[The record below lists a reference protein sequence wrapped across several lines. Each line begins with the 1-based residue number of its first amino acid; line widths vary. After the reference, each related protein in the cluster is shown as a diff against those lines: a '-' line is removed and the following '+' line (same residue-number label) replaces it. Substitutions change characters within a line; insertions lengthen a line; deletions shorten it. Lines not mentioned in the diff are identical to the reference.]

1 MKKTTSIGGQAL
13 IEGIMMR
20 GPKKTVIAV
29 RKRDGEIA
37 TEEMHFKTV
46 KEKFKFLNAPV
57 LRGAVT
63 FIETLRDG
71 YKALMFS
78 AEKSGF
84 TEIEDQQEQEKQAK
98 KLQQKADA
106 LSKKKGIS
114 PQEALDILKSKQKP
128 SQGGKISSLLLNIAM
143 VVGTVAGLVLA
154 VVLFMWL
161 PTTVYNLISWPVGGP
176 EALSGLKPIIEGVLK
191 IAIFVGYLA
200 IVSQMKDV
208 RRVFMFHGAEHKSIF
223 CYENGLELCVENVK
237 KQSRFHPR
245 CGTSFMFLMLFVGI
259 ILGFVIQLIFPAV
272 ITLKWIWVAIKI
284 LMLPLVC
291 GLGYELIKI
300 CGKYDNI
307 FTKIIAAPGLW
318 IQRLTTKEPDDDMCA
333 VAIAALK
340 QVIPD
345 DGSDLINCKCASK

>member
-1 MKKTTSIGGQAL
+1 MKKVTSIGGQAL

-20 GPKKTVIAV
+20 GPKKSVIAV
-29 RKRDGEIA
+29 LRRDGEIVS
-37 TEEMHFKTV
+37 EEMRFSTV
-46 KEKFKFLNAPV
+46 KDKFKIFKAPV

-84 TEIEDQQEQEKQAK
+84 ADIEEAEEKKEQEEKLRK
-98 KLQQKADA
+98 KAEKI
-106 LSKKKGIS
+106 SKKKGVS
-114 PQEALDILKSKQKP
+114 KEDAYNTLVQKQKDG
-128 SQGGKISSLLLNIAM
+128 GGKISSTLINIAM
-143 VVGTVAGLVLA
+143 VIGSVLGVALA

-161 PTTVYNLISWPVGGP
+161 PTTVYNLIASPFGGP
-176 EALSGLKPIIEGVLK
+176 QSLSGLKPLIEGVLK

-200 IVSQMKDV
+200 LVSQMKDV

-223 CYENGLELCVENVK
+223 CYENGLELNVENVQ
-237 KQSRFHPR
+237 KQRRFHPR

-259 ILGFVIQLIFPAV
+259 ILGFVIQLVFPAV
-272 ITLKWIWVAIKI
+272 VSLKWIWVLIKI
-284 LMLPLVC
+284 LILPLVC

-300 CGKYDNI
+300 CGKYNNI
-307 FTKIIAAPGLW
+307 VTRIISAPGLW
-318 IQRLTTKEPDDDMCA
+318 VQRLTTKEPDDDMCA
-333 VAIAALK
+333 VAIEALK

-345 DGSDLINCKCASK
+345 DGSDLIDCKCRSN

>member
-1 MKKTTSIGGQAL
+1 MKKVTSIGGQAL

-20 GPKKTVIAV
+20 GPKKSVIAV
-29 RKRDGEIA
+29 LKRDGEIA
-37 TEEMHFKTV
+37 SEEMHFSTIKD
-46 KEKFKFLNAPV
+46 KIKIFKAPV

-84 TEIEDQQEQEKQAK
+84 ADIEEAKEQAEQDEKLRK
-98 KLQQKADA
+98 KAEKI
-106 LSKKKGIS
+106 SKKKGIS
-114 PQEALDILKSKQKP
+114 QEEAFAALKQK
-128 SQGGKISSLLLNIAM
+128 QEDGGGKVSSTLINIAM
-143 VVGTVAGLVLA
+143 VIGSVLGVALA

-161 PTTVYNLISWPVGGP
+161 PTTVYNLIASPFGGP
-176 EALSGLKPIIEGVLK
+176 QSLSGLKPIIEGVLK

-200 IVSQMKDV
+200 LVSQMKDV

-223 CYENGLELCVENVK
+223 CYENGLDLTVENVK

-272 ITLKWIWVAIKI
+272 VGLKWVWVLIKI
-284 LMLPLVC
+284 LILPLVC

-300 CGKYDNI
+300 CGRYNNI

-318 IQRLTTKEPDDDMCA
+318 VQRLTTKEPDDDMCA
-333 VAIAALK
+333 VAIEALK
-340 QVIPD
+340 QVIPE
-345 DGSDLINCKCASK
+345 DGSDLIDCKCGSN